1 MCGLVQSTP
10 IGGFPTAPIQKEW
23 KQTVNQRGKKTL
35 VEQQI
40 TLQHAARSP
49 YPAQR
54 LRSASPNK
62 TQQAPFFYSQGDFNA
77 HIEMSSNENDVSRK
91 STDVVI
97 LQAHFCSGS
106 KGVSSR
112 L

>member
-1 MCGLVQSTP
+1 MRGLVQSTP
-10 IGGFPTAPIQKEW
+10 IVGFPTAPIQKEW
-23 KQTVNQRGKKTL
+23 KQIVNHRGKKTL

-40 TLQHAARSP
+40 SLQPPTRSP
-49 YPAQR
+49 SPIKK

-62 TQQAPFFYSQGDFNA
+62 AQQAPFFYSQGDFDG
-77 HIEMSSNENDVSRK
+77 HIEMSSNENDVSHK